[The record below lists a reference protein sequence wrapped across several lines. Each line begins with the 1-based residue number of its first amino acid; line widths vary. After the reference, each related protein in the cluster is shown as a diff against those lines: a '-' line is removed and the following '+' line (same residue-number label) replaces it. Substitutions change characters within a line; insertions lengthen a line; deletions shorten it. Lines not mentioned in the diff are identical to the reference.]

1 MQIRQV
7 SVWHYWLWRL
17 DYLKCVFIQNVL
29 FLKKNI
35 VNALLML
42 YNVFMIIIITLIVSH
57 FVTVEKNII
66 TDKHVCL

>member
-42 YNVFMIIIITLIVSH
+42 YNVSMIIIITHIVSH
-57 FVTVEKNII
+57 LVTVEKI
-66 TDKHVCL
+66 